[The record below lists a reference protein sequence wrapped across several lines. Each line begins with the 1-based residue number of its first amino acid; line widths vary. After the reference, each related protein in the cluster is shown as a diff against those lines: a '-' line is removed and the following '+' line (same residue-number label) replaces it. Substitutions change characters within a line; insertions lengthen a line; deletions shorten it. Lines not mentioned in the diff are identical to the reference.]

1 MYNVDNRG
9 GKMMKET
16 ISKDPG
22 VKKLSEI
29 EEEKI
34 EWLVPEYIPRGSI
47 SVITQL
53 GENPWACPWDETII
67 LSAR

>member
-47 SVITQL
+47 SVIT
-53 GENPWACPWDETII
+53 
-67 LSAR
+67 